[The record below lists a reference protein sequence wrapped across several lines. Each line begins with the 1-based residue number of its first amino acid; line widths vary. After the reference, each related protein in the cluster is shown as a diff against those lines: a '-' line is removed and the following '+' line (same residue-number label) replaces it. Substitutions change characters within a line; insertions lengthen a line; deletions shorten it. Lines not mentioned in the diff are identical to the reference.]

1 MLAPARRRTLQSHP
15 SPDLPTSSGKT
26 TTGFDDGDQNFGGYD
41 ADKVFYRKAWRTMTA
56 SRVVTRLL
64 GLALASA
71 LLFFLLFEQVELD
84 DRDRNVYV
92 HELEV
97 SLDAAGSAG
106 TRIEPFS
113 WKPRAFTIH
122 NFLTEEECDH
132 LVSRG
137 EAELERSRTKSTED
151 GVSRVDNIRTSYGSW
166 IARYEDEI
174 VGRIE
179 EKVALLTGVPVANGE
194 SMQILRYELHQR
206 YTKHP
211 DTHPREYLRDTDGRQ
226 RIATILL
233 YLSDVD
239 EGGETNFPMG
249 KISREYRDEHGEGAD
264 QENRECGGALQAA
277 VKPKKGDAL
286 LFFGM
291 DGQNTYEDPYSLHEG
306 CPVLAGSKWSA
317 TIWMH
322 QGRFRDMEYS
332 LVSSEVC
339 EDKHKNCEHWAKQGQ
354 CEATEAYMKLYC
366 RLSCGICHKCQEGDV
381 LCERKYRFA
390 GAQA

>member
-106 TRIEPFS
+106 TWIEPFS

-179 EKVALLTGVPVANGE
+179 EKVALLTGVPVPNGE
-194 SMQILRYELHQR
+194 EIQILRYEQHQR
-206 YTKHP
+206 YEPH
-211 DTHPREYLRDTDGRQ
+211 RDTFLREFLSDERGRQ

-249 KISREYRDEHGEGAD
+249 KISREYRDEHGKGAD
-264 QENRECGGALQAA
+264 QENRECGGSLQAA

-306 CPVLAGSKWSA
+306 CPVVEGTKWSA

-322 QGRFRDMEYS
+322 QGHSLWGEHGLDMLKGRCRDYNRRCESWADRGECVTNARYMKRTCRRS
-332 LVSSEVC
+332 CGVC
-339 EDKHKNCEHWAKQGQ
+339 E
-354 CEATEAYMKLYC
+354 
-366 RLSCGICHKCQEGDV
+366 
-381 LCERKYRFA
+381 ERKDDA
-390 GAQA
+390 SGSGKA

>member
-71 LLFFLLFEQVELD
+71 LLFFLLYEPMSVPQAVRMEQKNK
-84 DRDRNVYV
+84 DRRDHNNYV

-132 LVSRG
+132 LVALAEPKL
-137 EAELERSRTKSTED
+137 EASEVVTDHKERKS
-151 GVSRVDNIRTSYGSW
+151 SLSSARTSYGTFLQ
-166 IARYEDEI
+166 RYADEI

-179 EKVALLTGVPVANGE
+179 EK

-264 QENRECGGALQAA
+264 QENRECGGSLQAA